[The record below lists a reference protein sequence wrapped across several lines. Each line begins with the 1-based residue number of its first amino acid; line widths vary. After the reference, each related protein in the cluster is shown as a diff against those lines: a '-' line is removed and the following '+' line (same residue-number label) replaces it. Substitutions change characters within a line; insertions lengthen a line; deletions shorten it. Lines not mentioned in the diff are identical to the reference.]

1 MTRLSTAAWLLGVA
15 SISGGC
21 AVPKPKDPTADWSPN
36 RIYQEAKDEQDAGAF
51 DKAAALYE
59 KLEGRAA
66 GTPLAQQAQLDKAY
80 MHYRGAS
87 PAEALA
93 AIKRFKRLHP
103 ASPAMDYALYLEGL
117 VNFNDDLG
125 LFGALA
131 NVDLSERDQKAA
143 KDSYAAFNELIER
156 FPDSRYSDDAALRIA
171 FIVNSLAQSE
181 VNVARYYASRTMHLA
196 AVNRAQYA
204 INNFK
209 DAPALEGALQVL
221 ISSYDALGMTQ
232 LRDDA
237 KRVLSATYGNAAR
250 ASSPEKL
257 KTTGEAPPP
266 AANESGDGASPW
278 WKFW

>member
-1 MTRLSTAAWLLGVA
+1 
-15 SISGGC
+15 
-21 AVPKPKDPTADWSPN
+21 
-36 RIYQEAKDEQDAGAF
+36 
-51 DKAAALYE
+51 
-59 KLEGRAA
+59 
-66 GTPLAQQAQLDKAY
+66 
-80 MHYRGAS
+80 
-87 PAEALA
+87 
-93 AIKRFKRLHP
+93 
-103 ASPAMDYALYLEGL
+103 MDYALYLEGL

-237 KRVLSATYGNAAR
+237 KRVLSATYSNAAR

>member
-1 MTRLSTAAWLLGVA
+1 M
-15 SISGGC
+15 GGC

-257 KTTGEAPPP
+257 KTTGETPPP
-266 AANESGDGASPW
+266 AADESGDGASPW